1 MRAKHLH
8 KGKADRTL
16 VFVLLFPRAVCRVH
30 SRWAQGWVRMG
41 ENWKRNPGPRHSP
54 KVLCIQ
60 VPPSAQDTYLLKDL
74 KRGQKCYLYS
84 IMRVYD
90 SKPLREMLSHQYML
104 NLQRQNLLGHITEH
118 EVRFYTSFLDQAE
131 ERDPRKVSA
140 RNSTSLKS
148 SVGRTQLGLT
158 ACSS

>member
-1 MRAKHLH
+1 MDICQQNERDSSWEKLS
-8 KGKADRTL
+8 
-16 VFVLLFPRAVCRVH
+16 FVLRLSCVEKGSCI
-30 SRWAQGWVRMG
+30 SGGWVRMG

-131 ERDPRKVSA
+131 ERGPRKVSA

>member
-1 MRAKHLH
+1 
-8 KGKADRTL
+8 
-16 VFVLLFPRAVCRVH
+16 
-30 SRWAQGWVRMG
+30 MG
-41 ENWKRNPGPRHSP
+41 ENWKRNPGPRHFP
-54 KVLCIQ
+54 KVSCIQ

-118 EVRFYTSFLDQAE
+118 EVQFYTSFLDQAE
-131 ERDPRKVSA
+131 EREPRKVSA
-140 RNSTSLKS
+140 RNRASLKS
-148 SVGRTQLGLT
+148 SVGRTQP
-158 ACSS
+158 